1 MVTERPGHC
10 RGCAPRGHR
19 RSATALSAVR
29 GAAFAVALSVI
40 GSATACTIPTSASSA
55 STGTTTQTTS
65 QVSSPPFAAPLSAG
79 LPAVVVLDP
88 GHNGGNAAAP
98 ADISRPVPA
107 GGFTKPCNTVGAQTS
122 AGYPEHAFAFDVAHR
137 AADLLR
143 AKGVTVALTRT
154 DDSGVGPCVNERADA
169 ANEAGA
175 ALAVSIHADG
185 ADPDVRGFHVI
196 KPALAPDG
204 GNAGI
209 LEPSEQ
215 AAFHMLTAFS
225 AATAEPMATYP
236 GELVQPGLTRRNDL
250 AGLNLARVPAIF
262 IECGNMRNHEDGT
275 VVTDPDWRQ
284 RAAQGIANG
293 VLMFLASRP

>member
-1 MVTERPGHC
+1 
-10 RGCAPRGHR
+10 
-19 RSATALSAVR
+19 LSAAR

-40 GSATACTIPTSASSA
+40 GSATACTIPTSAPSA
-55 STGTTTQTTS
+55 STGTTTHTTP
-65 QVSSPPFAAPLSAG
+65 QVSSTPFAAPISGA

-98 ADISRPVPA
+98 AEIGRPVPA
-107 GGFTKPCNTVGAQTS
+107 GGFTKPCNTIGAETT
-122 AGYPEHAFAFDVAHR
+122 AGYPEHAFAFDVAQR

-143 AKGVTVALTRT
+143 AKGVTIVLTRT

-169 ANEAGA
+169 ANKAGA
-175 ALAVSIHADG
+175 ALTVSIHADG
-185 ADPDVRGFHVI
+185 ADPGVRGFHVI

-215 AAFHMLTAFS
+215 AAFNLLTAFS

-236 GELVQPGLTRRNDL
+236 GELVQPGLSRRNDL
-250 AGLNLARVPAIF
+250 AGLNLARVPAVF
-262 IECGNMRNHEDGT
+262 IECGNMRNPDDGT
-275 VVTDPDWRQ
+275 AVADPNWRQ
-284 RAAQGIANG
+284 RAAQGIADG
-293 VLMFLASRP
+293 VLMYLTSRPRAE